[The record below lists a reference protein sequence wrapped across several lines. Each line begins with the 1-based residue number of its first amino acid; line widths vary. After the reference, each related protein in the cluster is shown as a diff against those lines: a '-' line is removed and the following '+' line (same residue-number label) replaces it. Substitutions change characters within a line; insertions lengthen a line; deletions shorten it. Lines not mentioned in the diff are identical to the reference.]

1 MTHLVFDEE
10 NHTYTLD
17 GSELPSVTQIC
28 RPLTVDIS
36 ENAKPWLRD
45 AAAQRG
51 TRVHEI
57 CAEIDLIGSAE
68 GIEAPP
74 DISGYI
80 RAYLDFLRD
89 YRIRSWDAVEMPLGS
104 SKLGYAGTIDRVG
117 MIDGKRTIIDLKTGS
132 RIDKATL
139 TAQLNGYRYLWEYTQ
154 RERVDGMCGLK
165 LGRNGNYQLIP
176 VRDSDI
182 FICLMTLYHERRAIY
197 GK

>member
-28 RPLTVDIS
+28 RPLTVDIC

-57 CAEIDLIGSAE
+57 CAEIDLIGNADE
-68 GIEAPP
+68 VEITP

-80 RAYLDFLRD
+80 KAYLDFLRD
-89 YRIRSWDAVEMPLGS
+89 YRIKSWDAVEMPLGS
-104 SKLGYAGTIDRVG
+104 SELGYAGTIDRIG
-117 MIDGKRTIIDLKTGS
+117 MLDGYRTIVDLKTGS
-132 RIDKATL
+132 RVDKPTL
-139 TAQLNGYRYLWEYTQ
+139 TAQLNGYRDLWEDTH
-154 RERVDGMCGLK
+154 RERVDRMCGLK
-165 LGRNGNYQLIP
+165 LGRDGKYQLIP
-176 VRDSDI
+176 VQDSNI
-182 FICLMTLYHERRAIY
+182 FHCLFDLYRERRAIY